1 MFIDANIFM
10 AAAVSHDSKGE
21 KCRGFLAR
29 VEKGEQRAI
38 TSVLVLDEVLKVIEN
53 KTGSKEIA
61 AEKTTRFANLPNLRV
76 CDVTPKNFSDSLKY
90 FKAGLEP
97 RDALHMAVALENGA
111 DKILSY
117 DKDLDRIKEIKR
129 VEP

>member
-1 MFIDANIFM
+1 MFIDANIFVM
-10 AAAVSHDSKGE
+10 AAVSHDLKGK
-21 KCRGFLAR
+21 KCREFLAR
-29 VEKGEQRAI
+29 VESGEQRAI

-61 AEKTTRFANLPNLRV
+61 AAKTARFANLPNLRV
-76 CDVTPKNFSDSLKY
+76 CDVAPKHFFNSLAY
-90 FKAGLEP
+90 FKMGLEP
-97 RDALHMAVALENGA
+97 RDALHVAVALENGA

-129 VEP
+129 LEP